1 LRDVLQPGALSDN
14 HPVLLDS
21 PDGTAVQVP
30 IPVTSAAHL
39 ARLGRFYIQV
49 TGLSHATD
57 YLMSSSCATLTPLAA
72 NGQPGSVIYSSAFDR
87 NFHTSVILRGR
98 HIVGGQ
104 QIRGGQDAPVG
115 VFAFRDVPISSNDP
129 DVVFEFRTVIE
140 AAGDNPDVAQTG
152 SSVEVKVANLASGE
166 ISQPVQVPLESKR
179 LVHFTLPAK
188 DLAGGSFDLL
198 VRATAPQTYIAL
210 KGEDLRLANATE
222 VFGLNLFKSVL
233 VLWLFSVLVIT
244 ISIFCSTFLS
254 WPIAIV
260 LTLLVLLGNWGVTQ
274 LGDVAGVGVGR
285 QIVNDMFPGAA
296 PAVAETMNRTFEG
309 LSAML
314 RTVSAV
320 LPDISQFDA
329 VQDTERGVAITLGRM
344 LQAVKVLIMFG
355 LPILTLSYVFFRNK
369 EVAP

>member
-1 LRDVLQPGALSDN
+1 V
-14 HPVLLDS
+14 V
-21 PDGTAVQVP
+21 
-30 IPVTSAAHL
+30 
-39 ARLGRFYIQV
+39 
-49 TGLSHATD
+49 
-57 YLMSSSCATLTPLAA
+57 
-72 NGQPGSVIYSSAFDR
+72 
-87 NFHTSVILRGR
+87 LRGR

-104 QIRGGQDAPVG
+104 QIRGGQDAPIG
-115 VFAFRDVPISSNDP
+115 VFAFRDVPIRSSGP
-129 DVVFEFRTVIE
+129 DVIFEFRTVIE
-140 AAGDNPDVAQTG
+140 ASGDDPDVVQAG
-152 SSVEVKVANLASGE
+152 SAVDVQVANLATGE
-166 ISQPVQVPLESKR
+166 ISQPVRVPLESKR

-188 DLAGGSFDLL
+188 DLVGGSFDLI
-198 VRATAPQTYIAL
+198 VRSTTPKTYISL
-210 KGEDLRLANATE
+210 KGEELRLASATE
-222 VFGLNLFKSVL
+222 TFGFNLFKSLL

-329 VQDTERGVAITLGRM
+329 VQDTERGVAITVGRM
-344 LQAVKVLIMFG
+344 LQAMKVLIVFG